1 MRADLNKSH
10 KRLFFSMQ
18 LSGQNNLLMLYMVKE
33 TAIEYF
39 GGVLTKLAC
48 VAGRRKGRERVKR
61 TTGVLGREE
70 EGTLTLMRCFFL
82 LSLPFDACHR
92 GYNQV
97 SEFISLGMFFWDTL
111 LPIGSRN

>member
-1 MRADLNKSH
+1 
-10 KRLFFSMQ
+10 
-18 LSGQNNLLMLYMVKE
+18 MVKE
-33 TAIEYF
+33 TASEYF

-48 VAGRRKGRERVKR
+48 VAGRRKGRERVK
-61 TTGVLGREE
+61 TTASVLGGED
-70 EGTLTLMRCFFL
+70 EGTLKLTRFARCFFL
-82 LSLPFDACHR
+82 LSLPFDACHA